1 MHFAHMVFGP
11 DSPEFAMMVH
21 RYRDYPQ
28 LLDMFQVSGMT
39 WDAKSAIIA
48 TLNKMINEMENCP
61 AQVIKEVAAG
71 GSGAGV
77 RKRKR

>member
-1 MHFAHMVFGP
+1 MVFGP

-28 LLDMFQVSGMT
+28 LLDMFQVSGT
-39 WDAKSAIIA
+39 PWNAKSAIIA

-61 AQVIKEVAAG
+61 AQVVKELVA
-71 GSGAGV
+71 GSGAGG